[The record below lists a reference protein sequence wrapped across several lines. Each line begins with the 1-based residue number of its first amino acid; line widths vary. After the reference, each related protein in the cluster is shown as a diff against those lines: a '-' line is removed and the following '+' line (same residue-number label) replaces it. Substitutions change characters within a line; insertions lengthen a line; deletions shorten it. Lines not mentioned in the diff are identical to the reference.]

1 MLEKPKAGRRKAEK
15 KVSKHQA
22 KKRKTSARDN
32 SMNSKASQL
41 KTVSYVP
48 PVANMITESASEDEE
63 NPSELPSPTW
73 FHELRAQS
81 SVETELP
88 SRSTSPSANSSQDKV
103 DAARDLPSAANS
115 HSLPAEQL
123 TERRSTAK
131 GHGVLLRTIPQP
143 SQSTKVPSE
152 PIRGSQEAY
161 SYPTCME
168 VAGPQSMKEEVRDVQ
183 FHQNLPTR
191 HHREHSSFE
200 RYIRLSQPVISR
212 TPAEISIPPNAAISR
227 KLRLPSLRPSYS
239 SSGFE
244 GVQPPQR
251 NQHFTPYV
259 APSQLNMPTTPY
271 AATPYAA
278 PATNYPPAAS
288 LNFNTAI
295 PNDPDWLQPHYWA
308 ELPQPQDPEPNIYL
322 STADPGAVLPSV
334 AQPSPHSENAWQ
346 SDPLNH
352 RGQIL
357 RASNY
362 QTLQAMASD
371 QRSLAFPSLGTSGIS
386 TPGGTIETAGANSLD
401 GAGDSSLRQDGG
413 VFAFP
418 YMQALNQQ

>member
-1 MLEKPKAGRRKAEK
+1 MLEKPKAGRRKAE

-32 SMNSKASQL
+32 SMNSKAAKL

-48 PVANMITESASEDEE
+48 PVANMITEAASEDEE
-63 NPSELPSPTW
+63 NSSEMPSPTC
-73 FHELRAQS
+73 FHESRAQS
-81 SVETELP
+81 SVETEITT
-88 SRSTSPSANSSQDKV
+88 RSTSPSANSSQDRAG
-103 DAARDLPSAANS
+103 AARVLPSTATS
-115 HSLPAEQL
+115 HPLPAEQL
-123 TERRSTAK
+123 TERGSTAE
-131 GHGVLLRTIPQP
+131 GHDVLLRTIPQP
-143 SQSTKVPSE
+143 NQSTEVPSE
-152 PIRGSQEAY
+152 HIQGSQAAH

-168 VAGPQSMKEEVRDVQ
+168 VVGPQSMKEEVRDTQ

-191 HHREHSSFE
+191 HHRGHSSFE

-212 TPAEISIPPNAAISR
+212 TPAEISIPPNAAIST

-244 GVQPPQR
+244 GVQPPR
-251 NQHFTPYV
+251 MNQHFTPYV
-259 APSQLNMPTTPY
+259 APSQLNMPITPF
-271 AATPYAA
+271 AAPPYAA
-278 PATNYPPAAS
+278 PAANYPPAAS

-295 PNDPDWLQPHYWA
+295 PNDPDWLHPHYWA
-308 ELPQPQDPEPNIYL
+308 DLPQPQDPEPNIYL

-334 AQPSPHSENAWQ
+334 AQPSLPSENAWQ
-346 SDPLNH
+346 SDRLNH

-357 RASNY
+357 RASDY
-362 QTLQAMASD
+362 QTLEAMASD

-386 TPGGTIETAGANSLD
+386 TPGGTIETAGANSSD